1 VGGAE
6 FAARWGWHP
15 GFRLVGLGGL
25 PEGRTTLV
33 AGGTGSGK
41 TVFGL
46 QFLASGAREF
56 GEAGVLVTF
65 AERPDDLI
73 ANSESFGWDL
83 RGLVSDGRLVIVDAT
98 PDPET
103 VVSGRFDFG
112 GCRRG
117 LLTRWRRFRA
127 SGWSLTR

>member
-1 VGGAE
+1 VELRRVEVGI
-6 FAARWGWHP
+6 P
-15 GFRLVGLGGL
+15 GFDLLALGGL
-25 PEGRTTLV
+25 PQGRTTLL

-41 TVFGL
+41 TVFGV

-56 GEAGVLVTF
+56 DEPGVLVTF

-83 RGLVSDGRLVIVDAT
+83 RGLVDDGRLVIVDAT
-98 PDPET
+98 PDPEA

-112 GCRRG
+112 GLSSKDRATPDLRN
-117 LLTRWRRFRA
+117 TR
-127 SGWSLTR
+127 